1 MGYETI
7 WILGPTVE
15 GPTSNSSMKKEIVV
29 GGSSRVVMA
38 CKGNYR
44 GPNSWKLDCNPPKDS

>member
-1 MGYETI
+1 M
-7 WILGPTVE
+7 LGPTVE

-38 CKGNYR
+38 CKGKYR
-44 GPNSWKLDCNPPKDS
+44 GPNS